1 MNQPDLHVESAR
13 LQQEI
18 ERHLGVEGNLIYDFA
33 QQDGK
38 VRLDLVTVNRRHNQ
52 SFLFHTAWGV
62 DRVDALTKML
72 DYVRHYQDR
81 EATYTIQWVPVGAR
95 ELQTSYFR
103 ARHVYE
109 ALDKLYYGREL
120 HSITV
125 LSVVL
130 NPVA

>member
-13 LQQEI
+13 LQQQI
-18 ERHLGVEGNLIYDFA
+18 ERHLGVEGNLIYDFS

-52 SFLFHTAWGV
+52 SFLFHTEWGI
-62 DRVDALTKML
+62 DRVDALSKML
-72 DYVRHYQDR
+72 EYVRHYQDR
-81 EATYTIQWVPVGAR
+81 EATFTIQWTPVGAH

-103 ARHVYE
+103 ARHIYE